1 MRAHGQNASEDGTH
15 NILIWRPRHHQV
27 RKLRP
32 HLKVRF
38 VPHRPHPVDSI
49 EMRKPVDGVEL
60 RQQLLAAL
68 QKNPLPAHPLEPLAQ
83 RRKGRQVH
91 LHTWDRPSVNLEGGR

>member
-32 HLKVRF
+32 HLKGRF
-38 VPHRPHPVDSI
+38 VPHRPQPVDTV
-49 EMRKPVDGVEL
+49 EMSEPVDGVEL
-60 RQQLLAAL
+60 REQLL
-68 QKNPLPAHPLEPLAQ
+68 PA
-83 RRKGRQVH
+83 V
-91 LHTWDRPSVNLEGGR
+91 DRLVRLLLREKVREAFRGVDESGVRVSEGQAS